1 MPTTPASAMHLR
13 SRCNGSARRARAA
26 GSVLPLVLVMLSLA
40 ALMTSAGLE
49 RSMDRSLLAS
59 GATARGSLH
68 ETAAAALAAGI
79 RDAEALSCAADFP
92 AAKNGRYAEAGARW
106 GTDYP
111 WAAAAD
117 AHLGEDGVT
126 AGFIIE
132 RLAYRADGARCRL
145 LVTAGVRAGDGDE
158 LFGQALLSPPQAS
171 PDAVRIFAPSR

>member
-1 MPTTPASAMHLR
+1 MYSR
-13 SRCNGSARRARAA
+13 SCCSGGAHRGCAA

-49 RSMDRSLLAS
+49 RSMDRSLLAG

-79 RDAEALSCAADFP
+79 RDAEARSCAADFP
-92 AAKNGRYAEAGARW
+92 GAKGGRYTDARVARW
-106 GTDYP
+106 GEGYP
-111 WAAAAD
+111 WTAATD
-117 AHLGEDGVT
+117 AHLDGDGVA

-145 LVTAGVRAGDGDE
+145 LVTAGVRAADGDE
-158 LFGQALLSPPQAS
+158 LFGQALLSPPKAS
-171 PDAVRIFAPSR
+171 PDAVRIFARP

>member
-1 MPTTPASAMHLR
+1 MCSR
-13 SRCNGSARRARAA
+13 SRCSDGARRVRAA

-59 GATARGSLH
+59 GAGERDRLH
-68 ETAAAALAAGI
+68 EIVAAALAAGV
-79 RDAEALSCAADFP
+79 RDAGTRTCAADFQ
-92 AAKNGRYAEAGARW
+92 ADKDGRYAEARVVRW
-106 GTDYP
+106 GKGYP

-117 AHLGEDGVT
+117 AHLGEDGVA

-145 LVTAGVRAGDGDE
+145 LVTAGVRAAAGDL
-158 LFGQALLSPPQAS
+158 LFGQALLTPLQAS
-171 PDAVRIFAPSR
+171 PDAVRIFVPSR

>member
-1 MPTTPASAMHLR
+1 MCSR
-13 SRCNGSARRARAA
+13 SRCSDGARRARAA

-79 RDAEALSCAADFP
+79 RDARTRACAADFQ
-92 AAKNGRYAEAGARW
+92 ADKDGRYTDARAARW
-106 GTDYP
+106 GTGYP

-117 AHLGEDGVT
+117 AHLNEDGVT

-145 LVTAGVRAGDGDE
+145 LVTAGVRAADGDE
-158 LFGQALLSPPQAS
+158 LFGQALLSLPQAS

>member
-1 MPTTPASAMHLR
+1 MYSR
-13 SRCNGSARRARAA
+13 SCCSGGAHRGCAA

-40 ALMTSAGLE
+40 ALMMSAGLE

-79 RDAEALSCAADFP
+79 RDARTRTCAADFQ
-92 AAKNGRYAEAGARW
+92 ADKDGRYAEAGARS
-106 GTDYP
+106 GNNYP
-111 WAAAAD
+111 WADATD
-117 AHLGEDGVT
+117 AHLGEDGVA

-132 RLAYRADGARCRL
+132 RLAYRAGGARCRL

-158 LFGQALLSPPQAS
+158 LFGQALLSPPKAS
-171 PDAVRIFAPSR
+171 PDAVRIFAPS